1 MKEIINYRVRDF
13 LEPVCFTP
21 NELLIVVLSVDER
34 LCLAFVMGKNSIN
47 DEDNFN

>member
-21 NELLIVVLSVDER
+21 NELLIVVLFVDER
-34 LCLAFVMGKNSIN
+34 LCVSFFMGKISVD